1 MSADLSP
8 IMDIIDEDID
18 NILQDTPEL
27 KKEGPS
33 PPKKNPKAAPVR
45 RMTRVMKQMSQTIIS
60 PSKKKTSKHLL
71 IDKEAEN
78 EKIKSL
84 LLGTSFI
91 GEYTQH
97 SNPLLQAK
105 ISEDE

>member
-45 RMTRVMKQMSQTIIS
+45 RMTRVMKQMS
-60 PSKKKTSKHLL
+60 
-71 IDKEAEN
+71 
-78 EKIKSL
+78 
-84 LLGTSFI
+84 
-91 GEYTQH
+91 
-97 SNPLLQAK
+97 
-105 ISEDE
+105 